1 MSDYSNLKEKSI
13 TGFAWQL
20 AQKLTGQL
28 MSFVVTVI
36 LTRILLPEEYGI
48 VAMAGMVLSFI
59 GLFGVIGLQVS
70 LIQKKDVDEEDLST
84 IFYAGFVM
92 SVVLYAIVYFIAP
105 FAASVFNQ
113 PLVCDIMR
121 VSGLTF
127 LIGAFGTV
135 QNAIITR
142 HLDFKFFFWASLVG
156 GLFSAAV
163 AIGMAYSGYGVW
175 SLVAQ
180 SIMSA
185 ILNTLILF
193 YIVRWHPKLLFSWKK
208 FKTMFS
214 FAWKQMMAST
224 IATVAE
230 QSRGYVIGIRYTA
243 SDLAFY
249 NRGDGL
255 PGIVYNQVNSTIQG
269 VLFPVLS
276 RLQDDKNAI
285 KNGLSRSMK
294 VSSYV
299 LFPALL
305 GLAAVSDKLV
315 IILYT
320 EVWLPAVP
328 FMQLVCI
335 IYCFSLI
342 GGANTQ
348 AITAMGRSDIV
359 LKWEMAKRPV
369 MLGILCITAF
379 ISPLAIAIGQCIY
392 AIGVCFF
399 NAYPNKKILGYP
411 IREQIKDI
419 GGNFINS
426 IIMVAVVLATGY
438 MPLNIYVTLIL
449 QILFG
454 CATYLGLSVLCH
466 NESFYYILDFIQKR
480 YKHGKQKGES

>member
-1 MSDYSNLKEKSI
+1 MSDFSNLKEKSI
-13 TGFAWQL
+13 SGFAWHL
-20 AQKLTGQL
+20 AQKMTGQV

-70 LIQKKDVDEEDLST
+70 LIQKKEVDEEDLST
-84 IFYAGFVM
+84 IFYAGFLM
-92 SVVLYAIVYFIAP
+92 SAVLYAIVYFIAP
-105 FAASVFNQ
+105 LAASAFNQ

-127 LIGAFGTV
+127 FIGAFGTV

-142 HLDFKFFFWASLVG
+142 RLDFKFFFWSSLVG
-156 GLFSAAV
+156 GLFSSVV
-163 AIGMAYSGYGVW
+163 AIGMAYNGYGVW

-180 SIMSA
+180 SIFSS
-185 ILNTLILF
+185 IINTLILI
-193 YIVRWHPKLLFSWKK
+193 YIVRWYPKLIFSWNR

-224 IATVAE
+224 VATIAE
-230 QSRGYVIGIRYTA
+230 QSRGYVIGIRYSA

-255 PGIVYNQVNSTIQG
+255 PGLVYNQVNSTIQG

-276 RLQDDKNAI
+276 RLQDDKTAI

-399 NAYPNKKILGYP
+399 NAWPNKKILGYP

-426 IIMVAVVLATGY
+426 IIMVVVVLLVGY
-438 MPLNIYVTLIL
+438 LPISIYVTLIL
-449 QILFG
+449 QILLG
-454 CATYLGLSVLCH
+454 CIVYIGLSYIFH
-466 NESFYYILDFIQKR
+466 NESFYYIFDFIIKR
-480 YKHGKQKGES
+480 YKNARQTGES